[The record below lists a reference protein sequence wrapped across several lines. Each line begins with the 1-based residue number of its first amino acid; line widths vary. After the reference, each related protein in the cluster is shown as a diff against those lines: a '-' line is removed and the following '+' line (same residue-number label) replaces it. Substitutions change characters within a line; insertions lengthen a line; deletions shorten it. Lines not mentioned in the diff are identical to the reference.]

1 VSDTEYTAWE
11 RRLMRARLH
20 ENLRSN
26 PTTWA
31 AVSDRLPRSAL
42 PAALF
47 FSVRS
52 GHLSDLDEIAAGVA
66 DAWTGCEFPL
76 DGLKRA
82 DWSTLFDLVG
92 FIRGDKRA
100 DRPVH
105 ALTLFRGSVP
115 TLRFRWSWTTDREK
129 AEWFAQRRQHAD
141 ARVWTCSAPPSALLA
156 DFSGGPK
163 RAEGEFVLNTRGL
176 KITPSAV
183 HSRR

>member
-1 VSDTEYTAWE
+1 VAPVSDTEYTAWE

-47 FSVRS
+47 YSVRS

-115 TLRFRWSWTTDREK
+115 PLRFRWSWTTDREK

-176 KITPSAV
+176 KIRPV
-183 HSRR
+183 E